1 MWCISFSANVTRGLW
16 LFGCRK
22 YIIHYYYLINFF
34 CLIICS
40 IYLNNSFNKR
50 RAFSF
55 ILQEQLYTVLLSIL
69 YCALEGDVPKP
80 IILFV
85 ALSAFQILTLRNAQ
99 TSTRG
104 QYVLSETIRCFRNV
118 KSSSV
123 FRWKVGAAGDGRVTD
138 VRDTSLSHHNSS
150 PLHTYVWKWFWFM
163 CGGVGTVMSRRFTRP
178 CVRGR
183 RLMAISPRPPGYRL
197 SIHLYDNTLRK
208 VFYCLLN
215 TFTAVCHPAGVT
227 SCSHIIRGCDRTRAQ
242 IMCSENPHCSAL
254 TDWWYQLRYLKLWL
268 H

>member
-1 MWCISFSANVTRGLW
+1 MEPFGQNTLCHSHQHIISIAECISFSANVTRGLW

-22 YIIHYYYLINFF
+22 YIIHDYYLINFF

-50 RAFSF
+50 CAFSF
-55 ILQEQLYTVLLSIL
+55 ILQEQLYTVLLSIP
-69 YCALEGDVPKP
+69 YRALEGNFPKP

-85 ALSAFQILTLRNAQ
+85 ALSAFQILTLFELRKRARADSTYFQ
-99 TSTRG
+99 T
-104 QYVLSETIRCFRNV
+104 VRCFRNV

-178 CVRGR
+178 CAGEE
-183 RLMAISPRPPGYRL
+183 ADGYLASDTRIPIEH
-197 SIHLYDNTLRK
+197 SFIRQDNTLSK

-215 TFTAVCHPAGVT
+215 TFFTAVCHPAGVT
-227 SCSHIIRGCDRTRAQ
+227 LLCHPAGITLFADVTERS
-242 IMCSENPHCSAL
+242 P
-254 TDWWYQLRYLKLWL
+254 K
-268 H
+268 